1 MGMLSS
7 DQDGE
12 LFAEINVT
20 PMVDVMLVL
29 LIIFMVTA
37 PFMIETIGVN
47 LPKGEGADAQGLT
60 TPLTISIDKNEEIF
74 IAKQHFTGDQLE
86 EFLRDS
92 PRVKNGETLYIEADR
107 DTRHQALVGVMSRAY
122 LAGASK
128 INIIMEK
135 PKKGL

>member
-1 MGMLSS
+1 MAPFFLVLNLLSSREIFCSTFYSGNKGVNMGMLSS

-47 LPKGEGADAQGLT
+47 LPKGEGADAQGLS
-60 TPLTISIDKNEEIF
+60 TPLTISIDKN
-74 IAKQHFTGDQLE
+74 
-86 EFLRDS
+86 
-92 PRVKNGETLYIEADR
+92 
-107 DTRHQALVGVMSRAY
+107 
-122 LAGASK
+122 
-128 INIIMEK
+128 
-135 PKKGL
+135 